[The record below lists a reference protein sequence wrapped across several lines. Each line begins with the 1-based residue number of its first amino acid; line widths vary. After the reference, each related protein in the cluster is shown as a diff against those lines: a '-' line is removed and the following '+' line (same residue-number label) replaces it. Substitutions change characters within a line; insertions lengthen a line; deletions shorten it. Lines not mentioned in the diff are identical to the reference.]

1 MICKF
6 RVQNFCALFTCF
18 LRTGC
23 YSRTFLRVRRYC
35 RGIKPAQRRA
45 DMMLRHM
52 NNKRRDSKIQ
62 PDSMLQICQNVLSFS
77 KLSIKIL

>member
-1 MICKF
+1 MYKIFVHCLIFLF
-6 RVQNFCALFTCF
+6 RSDS
-18 LRTGC
+18 

-35 RGIKPAQRRA
+35 RGIKLAQRRA

-52 NNKRRDSKIQ
+52 NNKRKDPNIQ
-62 PDSMLQICQNVLSFS
+62 PDSMLQICQNILSSS